1 MVWWEWIL
9 FIVNTINSC
18 IIGNILGELTIRW
31 WYKKR
36 KNKE

>member
-9 FIVNTINSC
+9 FILTISIGT
-18 IIGNILGELTIRW
+18 IIGEILVNILDK